1 MKKIGIVVAMNRES
15 GLLEL
20 FKDHTKESL
29 CGIDFYSFMAKGNK
43 IVLTTCG
50 IGEINASSATAI
62 LIVHYGVSEIINYGF
77 VGSLK
82 HDLPVN
88 VVVGVTSVVHTDMDL
103 TAFGN
108 QLGQYDERKEL
119 DFVPDEKLTRAILG
133 EDVYMGRLASADK
146 FISDG
151 NVKLNIAKSFS
162 ADICDMEGAGIS
174 VCCER
179 AKVPFALIKVVADGI
194 ENDCTQTFFENS
206 TFGVDGAIRKIAE
219 YICK

>member
-20 FKDHTKESL
+20 FKNHTKENV
-29 CGIDFYSFMAKGNK
+29 CGIDFYTFKANDNE

-50 IGEINASSATAI
+50 IGEINASSATTV

-88 VVVGVTSVVHTDMDL
+88 AVVGVNSVVHTDMDL

-108 QLGQYDERKEL
+108 KPGQYDEREEL
-119 DFVPDEKLTRAILG
+119 DFLPDIELTRKILG
-133 EDVYMGRLASADK
+133 ESVYMGRLASADK
-146 FISDG
+146 FVSDG
-151 NVKLNIAKSFS
+151 NIKLEISKNFS

-174 VCCER
+174 VCCQR
-179 AKVPFALIKVVADGI
+179 ANVPFALIKVIADGI
-194 ENDCTQTFFENS
+194 EDDCTQTFFKNS
-206 TFGVDGAIRKIAE
+206 TFGVDGAVRKIAE
-219 YICK
+219 YISK

>member
-20 FKDHTKESL
+20 FKNHTKETL
-29 CGIDFYSFMAKGNK
+29 CGIDFYTFVANGNK
-43 IVLTTCG
+43 VVLTTCG
-50 IGEINASSATAI
+50 IGEINASSATTI
-62 LIVHYGVSEIINYGF
+62 LIIHYGVEEIINYGF

-82 HDLPVN
+82 YDLPTS

-103 TAFGN
+103 IAFGN
-108 QLGQYDERKEL
+108 KAGQYDERAEV
-119 DFVPDEKLTRAILG
+119 DFLPDKDLTCKILG
-133 EDVYMGRLASADK
+133 ENVYMGRLASADK

-151 NVKLNIAKSFS
+151 KVKVEIAKNFS

-174 VCCER
+174 VVCEK
-179 AKVPFALIKVVADGI
+179 AKIPFALIKVVADGI